1 MYVLV
6 YDGEV
11 VFFGSEY
18 AVDQFIYEN
27 PCYDG
32 VVDVL
37 TYQEYFS
44 L

>member
-1 MYVLV
+1 MFVLV
-6 YDGEV
+6 YEGDV
-11 VFFGSEY
+11 VFWGSEY
-18 AVDQFIYEN
+18 AVDQFILDN
-27 PCYDG
+27 PFYDG